1 MFDATWRVPRS
12 RCDTTMKS
20 FILLPDRRS
29 SPIHDPGFFPRF
41 QRFCLPQKP
50 TCTCQAR
57 LGGRK
62 SVGGVS
68 AQRENREGK
77 ERASCVWCLGE
88 GGGGRIPR
96 DESRGDEA
104 NEGWPHYEVPSLR
117 GGDGRGPPPTKK
129 RFEEGKL
136 ARRGRRYGGS
146 RGRGLRPGQ
155 QDAASSREGGLVRDG
170 RVEAPF
176 QRP

>member
-41 QRFCLPQKP
+41 QRFCVPQKP
-50 TCTCQAR
+50 AHVPSQAGGSKKR
-57 LGGRK
+57 GGRAARK
-62 SVGGVS
+62 QGR
-68 AQRENREGK
+68 QRE
-77 ERASCVWCLGE
+77 SCVCVP
-88 GGGGRIPR
+88 GRGWGRSNPSN
-96 DESRGDEA
+96 ESRGDEA

-155 QDAASSREGGLVRDG
+155 QDATSSREGGLVRDG

>member
-1 MFDATWRVPRS
+1 MRS
-12 RCDTTMKS
+12 AKTGKAKRELAVCGAG
-20 FILLPDRRS
+20 RGRGRS
-29 SPIHDPGFFPRF
+29 NPS
-41 QRFCLPQKP
+41 
-50 TCTCQAR
+50 
-57 LGGRK
+57 
-62 SVGGVS
+62 
-68 AQRENREGK
+68 N
-77 ERASCVWCLGE
+77 
-88 GGGGRIPR
+88 
-96 DESRGDEA
+96 ESRGDEA

-117 GGDGRGPPPTKK
+117 GGNGRGPPPTKK

-155 QDAASSREGGLVRDG
+155 QDATSSREGGLVRDG

>member
-20 FILLPDRRS
+20 ILLPDRRS
-29 SPIHDPGFFPRF
+29 TIPVVQISKISI
-41 QRFCLPQKP
+41 PQKP
-50 TCTCQAR
+50 TCQAR

-117 GGDGRGPPPTKK
+117 GGNGRGPPPTKK

>member
-20 FILLPDRRS
+20 FILLPDRPS
-29 SPIHDPGFFPRF
+29 TIPVVLDFKRF
-41 QRFCLPQKP
+41 QSYVLPQIAHVPPGWGVEKAWGRE
-50 TCTCQAR
+50 CAAR
-57 LGGRK
+57 KQGR
-62 SVGGVS
+62 
-68 AQRENREGK
+68 QRE
-77 ERASCVWCLGE
+77 SCVCVP
-88 GGGGRIPR
+88 GRGWGRSNPSN
-96 DESRGDEA
+96 ESRGDEA

-155 QDAASSREGGLVRDG
+155 QDATSSREGGLVRDG